1 MKEKSTNPQKK
12 HQELCEY
19 LSQLS
24 EEELTDLVIE
34 AGKIQAKKSILL
46 KVIKLVF
53 RIRITRENC
62 TNNEK
67 AAIHYEKCNQLSKV
81 SNKKLGELIGLE
93 LVRKI
98 EASENSIET
107 TELPE

>member
-1 MKEKSTNPQKK
+1 MKQTSTKPLKK
-12 HQELCEY
+12 YRELCEY
-19 LSQLS
+19 LTQLS
-24 EEELTDLVIE
+24 AEELTDLVIE

-67 AAIHYEKCNQLSKV
+67 AAMHYEKCRQLSKV
-81 SNKKLGELIGLE
+81 SNKKLGEFIGLE

-98 EASENSIET
+98 EASENPIDTSEN
-107 TELPE
+107 PG

>member
-1 MKEKSTNPQKK
+1 MKQTSINQRKK
-12 HQELCEY
+12 YRELCAY
-19 LSQLS
+19 LTQLS
-24 EEELTDLVIE
+24 EQELTDLVIE

-46 KVIKLVF
+46 KVIKPVF

-81 SNKKLGELIGLE
+81 SNRKLGELIGLE
-93 LVRKI
+93 LVRRF
-98 EASENSIET
+98 EASENPIDT
-107 TELPE
+107 TEQPG

>member
-1 MKEKSTNPQKK
+1 MKQTSINQRKK
-12 HQELCEY
+12 YRELCAY
-19 LSQLS
+19 LTQLS
-24 EEELTDLVIE
+24 VQELTDLVIE

-98 EASENSIET
+98 EDSENSIET

>member
-1 MKEKSTNPQKK
+1 MKQTSINQRKK
-12 HQELCEY
+12 YRELCAY
-19 LSQLS
+19 LTQLS
-24 EEELTDLVIE
+24 VQELTDLVIE

-62 TNNEK
+62 TDNEK

-98 EASENSIET
+98 EDSENSIET